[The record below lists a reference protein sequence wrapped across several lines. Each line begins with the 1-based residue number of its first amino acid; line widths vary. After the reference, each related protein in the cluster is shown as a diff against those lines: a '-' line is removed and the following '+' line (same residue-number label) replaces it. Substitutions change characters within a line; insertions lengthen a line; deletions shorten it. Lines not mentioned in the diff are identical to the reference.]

1 MNVKTTPKEKA
12 VKNVLLE
19 VMETQPQ
26 LVAFLVTATVMA
38 TIKLDNVIQIQE
50 K

>member
-1 MNVKTTPKEKA
+1 MNVKTTLKEQA

-19 VMETQPQ
+19 VMEMQPQ
-26 LVAFLVTATVMA
+26 LVALLVTATVMA
-38 TIKLDNVIQIQE
+38 MIKLDNVIQIQE